1 MSDLVDF
8 NRMEEMKNIYKSMFC
23 CLVVFSNITLASNKL
38 PNSLE
43 IRELKQNYDNRTGNT
58 GELIA
63 YIPIKRPCLNVLS
76 GEKHKEF
83 CFIDSTTED
92 LSKSDGAGFFITL
105 SIVANESVSFEYH
118 TLWYSKRCSYFTFK
132 EKPTCD
138 EPYTN

>member
-58 GELIA
+58 
-63 YIPIKRPCLNVLS
+63 RRFS
-76 GEKHKEF
+76 
-83 CFIDSTTED
+83 
-92 LSKSDGAGFFITL
+92 
-105 SIVANESVSFEYH
+105 
-118 TLWYSKRCSYFTFK
+118 R
-132 EKPTCD
+132 
-138 EPYTN
+138 

>member
-1 MSDLVDF
+1 
-8 NRMEEMKNIYKSMFC
+8 MKSIYKSMFC
-23 CLVVFSNITLASNKL
+23 YLLYFSSITLASDTL
-38 PNSLE
+38 PTSLE

-63 YIPIKRPCLNVLS
+63 YIPIKKPCLNVLS

-105 SIVANESVSFEYH
+105 TNLSNERVSFEYH
-118 TLWYSKRCSYFTFK
+118 TLWYSKKCKYYIYK
-132 EKPTCD
+132 EIPTCD
-138 EPYTN
+138 DPYTN